1 MPRNFVG
8 CNLLLLMPPNH
19 SNSKSTLSRQMQHLR
34 TQVDRIDLEI
44 LKLLQQR
51 TKLSRRIGETK
62 RRHGAV
68 IYVPDRERELLR
80 RVDRLTRG
88 KLPPRSVAAIFRE
101 ILSSSRAAQG
111 QAAIGLLRSSESSL
125 LPMARWC
132 FGACDEFLTFAR
144 WSEILQRLRDGSLAL
159 ALLTGAELAAILR
172 AASARREFLETLTVA
187 GDFAPSS
194 DRTASLDE
202 SVFIIIPKT
211 GETIEEAN
219 RVLVLIECK
228 SNTNAVKSWI
238 KSMSER
244 SIQVDETGATHSARP
259 LLLARLSAERPI
271 NVDGAFAQLQS
282 ARVPFSIA
290 GIYGGTGDYAR

>member
-1 MPRNFVG
+1 
-8 CNLLLLMPPNH
+8 
-19 SNSKSTLSRQMQHLR
+19 MQQLR

-80 RVDRLTRG
+80 RVDRLARG

-111 QAAIGLLRSSESSL
+111 QGAIGLLRASEPSL
-125 LPMARWC
+125 LPVARCC
-132 FGACDEFLTFAR
+132 FGACDEFVTFAR
-144 WSEILQRLRDGSLAL
+144 WSEMRQRLSHGSLAL
-159 ALLTGAELAAILR
+159 ALLTGAELAAIL
-172 AASARREFLETLTVA
+172 SVPKARREFLETLTVA
-187 GDFAPSS
+187 GDLAGSS
-194 DRTASLDE
+194 DGSLSPGERVFVITSNTGE
-202 SVFIIIPKT
+202 SV
-211 GETIEEAN
+211 EEAN
-219 RVLVLIECK
+219 RILVLIECK

-238 KSMSER
+238 KSMPER
-244 SIQVDETGATHSARP
+244 SIQVDETRAVHTDGP
-259 LLLARLSAERPI
+259 LLLARLSAERRI
-271 NVDGAFAQLQS
+271 NAGGALAQLKA
-282 ARVPFSIA
+282 ARVPFSIV